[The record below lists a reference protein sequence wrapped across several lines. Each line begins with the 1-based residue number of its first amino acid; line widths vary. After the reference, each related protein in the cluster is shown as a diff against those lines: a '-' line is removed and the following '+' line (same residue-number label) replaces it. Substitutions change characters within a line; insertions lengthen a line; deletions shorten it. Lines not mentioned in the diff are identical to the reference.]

1 MMNQPTTPEAIL
13 STLVSDILDRKR
25 SGHMPSWSDVNREV
39 EQTIKEVALPGLEQ
53 NVTKWVDEVID
64 SSNLLGTDDIDVVV
78 HALLAACPV
87 WMEAAI
93 TDTTFLEPGDEVALL
108 SADTNAITSTTI
120 EHGVVKVV
128 TGETSIGAP
137 IVEEVGS
144 VVASGYRLD
153 PWGRSINETIWRVNW
168 DQRPYVRV
176 AKMTDQVKEL
186 IEIVPALW
194 ECRHR
199 IKTIT
204 PQVPADMQELHQE
217 VDRLETLLMR
227 LDKIGMSQTVTWI

>member
-1 MMNQPTTPEAIL
+1 MNQPTTPEAIL

-25 SGHMPSWSDVNREV
+25 SGCMPSWSDVDREV
-39 EQTIKEVALPGLEQ
+39 KQTIKEAALPGLEQ
-53 NVTKWVDEVID
+53 NVRKWVGDVID
-64 SSNLLGTDDIDVVV
+64 SSALLGTKNIDVVV

-87 WMEAAI
+87 WTEAAI
-93 TDTTFLEPGDEVALL
+93 TDTTLLESGDEVALL
-108 SADTNAITSTTI
+108 SADTSAITSTII

-137 IVEEVGS
+137 IVEEVES
-144 VVASGYRLD
+144 VVAGGYRLD

-176 AKMTDQVKEL
+176 VKMTDKVKEL
-186 IEIVPALW
+186 IEVVPALR
-194 ECRHR
+194 ECRNR

-204 PQVPADMQELHQE
+204 PQVPSDMHELRRE

-227 LDKIGMSQTVTWI
+227 LKKIGMPKVVTWI

>member
-1 MMNQPTTPEAIL
+1 MNQPTTPEAIL

-25 SGHMPSWSDVNREV
+25 SGCMPSWSDVDREV
-39 EQTIKEVALPGLEQ
+39 EQTIKETALPGLEQ
-53 NVTKWVDEVID
+53 NVRKWVDDVID
-64 SSNLLGTDDIDVVV
+64 SSALLGTKDIDVVV

-87 WMEAAI
+87 WTEAAI
-93 TDTTFLEPGDEVALL
+93 TDTTLLESGDEVALL
-108 SADTNAITSTTI
+108 SADTSAITSAII

-128 TGETSIGAP
+128 TGETLIGAP
-137 IVEEVGS
+137 IVEEVES
-144 VVASGYRLD
+144 VVAGGYRLD
-153 PWGRSINETIWRVNW
+153 PWGRSINKTIWRVNW

-176 AKMTDQVKEL
+176 VKMTDKVKEL
-186 IEIVPALW
+186 IEVVPALR

-204 PQVPADMQELHQE
+204 PQVPADMHELRQE

-227 LDKIGMSQTVTWI
+227 LKKIGMPKVVTWI